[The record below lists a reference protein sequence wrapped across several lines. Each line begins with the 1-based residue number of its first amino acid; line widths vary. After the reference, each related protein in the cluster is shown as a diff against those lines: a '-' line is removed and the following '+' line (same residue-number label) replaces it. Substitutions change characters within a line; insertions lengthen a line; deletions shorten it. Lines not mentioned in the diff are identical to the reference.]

1 MVPLAAE
8 KIFNIG
14 SFPVTNALINSWI
27 AVLFFIIIGLI
38 IRGRATLIPN
48 KLQNFIE
55 SILEWLMEY
64 CDQVT
69 GSRAKTQ
76 RLLPI
81 VAALFLFILFSN
93 WIGLIPGTG
102 SIGTW
107 KTLYDGE
114 REFIPLLRP
123 VSSDLNTTLALAVFA
138 VTISHF
144 LGIITI
150 GFFKH
155 VNKFIQL
162 GTLWRSLRKGG
173 VSIFVAIIEMGV
185 GLIEIVGEIA
195 KIVSLSLRL
204 FGNVFAGEVLLT
216 VMASL
221 LPFIIPTPF
230 MLLEVL
236 VGIIQAGIFAILTLV
251 YLTVAT
257 TEHAEEESY

>member
-8 KIFNIG
+8 PIFHIG
-14 SFPVTNALINSWI
+14 TFPVTNALINGWI
-27 AVLFFIIIGLI
+27 AVIFFLI
-38 IRGRATLIPN
+38 LGILIRGHATLIPG

-55 SILEWLMEY
+55 STLEWLMGY

-69 GSRAKTQ
+69 GSRVKTE

-81 VAALFLFILFSN
+81 VASLFLFILFSN
-93 WIGLIPGTG
+93 WVGLLPGTG
-102 SIGTW
+102 SIGRW
-107 KTLYDGE
+107 
-114 REFIPLLRP
+114 EFLEGKMELVPLLRP
-123 VSSDLNTTLALAVFA
+123 IGSDLNTTLALAVFA

-144 LGIITI
+144 FGIITI

-155 VNKFIQL
+155 ANKFIQL
-162 GTLWRSLRKGG
+162 GTLWKSLRKGG
-173 VSIFVAIIEMGV
+173 ISIFVAVIEMGV

-195 KIVSLSLRL
+195 KVISLSLRL

-216 VMASL
+216 VMAGL
-221 LPFIIPTPF
+221 IPFIVPTPF

-257 TEHAEEESY
+257 TDHAEEEAH